1 MIRRF
6 EISDTEAIIKIWLDA
21 SIIAHNFMD
30 ANYWR
35 GKADDMRNIYLPSAT
50 TYVYE
55 DSRKILGFIAM
66 VDNYIAAVFVLP
78 NYKGK
83 ALACN

>member
-55 DSRKILGFIAM
+55 D
-66 VDNYIAAVFVLP
+66 
-78 NYKGK
+78 
-83 ALACN
+83 